1 MLTDSMFLLTKKG
14 EQRIQQCEGR
24 TIKFFEGGRE
34 GMIFFFDTDNFFLC
48 WCLYK
53 QFIYFFYFFV
63 TCFDM

>member
-34 GMIFFFDTDNFFLC
+34 GMIFFFDTDNFFSVLVSV
-48 WCLYK
+48 
-53 QFIYFFYFFV
+53 QTIYLFLLFFCYMF
-63 TCFDM
+63 